1 MLSTRIGAGG
11 KRGGGSSNN
20 GDGASSAGFSAS
32 EGSSNGESS
41 ATGDSGSDGG
51 SDETAGTN
59 GGVVAMI
66 EIAKAVEKKRLTMA
80 NEVNFALCLA
90 SAKNDI
96 KYLKDAVEKDKNFSK
111 RSYFGRTPLHVAAGE
126 GRLEVVKLLVPL
138 YEDLNILDQR
148 NNSCLMDSVKGCHFD
163 VAKYLK
169 SNGASLNED
178 FASNELFE
186 ACSVGDVKKVDL
198 LLKLGVNPSL
208 NPPGRRW
215 GAARR
220 RRSAAH
226 MVASNNHID
235 CLKLLVKSYVNLN
248 TYDGWTGTPLADA
261 VRHMHLEMQDVLRE
275 HGAKLKEVGLC
286 TAAAKGDIAKIKLMC
301 DNGANINVTNYI
313 GRTMLHLACS
323 NNQPSIIEYLL
334 SRDDLDCNCVD
345 WYGGTPL
352 DDADREGHSSVS
364 FMIKEAGGLPSADE
378 SLKETKVM
386 MQSKREQEEH
396 KAVVAREADAAMDK
410 LRKLMLGKIDNLG
423 TIAVIDMATLRRLW
437 DSLLL
442 SLLSHTWKKKR
453 ALETAPKPTFSEI
466 LQFFR
471 ASLRDFMNNL
481 YSLTIFDFYEVI
493 RRYGGICLE
502 LGKGDRNTLVQQ
514 IFDEYCE
521 ENSPNFVLMKPEL
534 LQGIK
539 TKMKE
544 MEMEVKDELEYGI
557 YMEKKKA
564 EKIHKKKNKL
574 KYDSLGRYI
583 GDDKDVFDLD
593 DKASVFHFVEE
604 ELLMMIMRDF
614 IPLYF
619 ESHEFKGVYKHPSG
633 RTWRVLQMCSEAL
646 ELCVKIENELCI
658 VLEEIVLKNEMKS
671 MYSGSNMLDDL
682 TKEGARE
689 LKTNLQ
695 NFREKIEMICVITNT
710 NFTKGY
716 RKASVL
722 HQQNS

>member
-1 MLSTRIGAGG
+1 MLSTRNGVGG

-20 GDGASSAGFSAS
+20 GDGASSAEFSAS
-32 EGSSNGESS
+32 EGSGNGGSS
-41 ATGDSGSDGG
+41 ATGDSSTDGG
-51 SDETAGTN
+51 SDGTAGIN
-59 GGVVAMI
+59 GGAMI
-66 EIAKAVEKKRLTMA
+66 EIANAVEKKRLTKA
-80 NEVNFALCLA
+80 NEVNYALCLA
-90 SAKNDI
+90 AVKNDI

-126 GRLEVVKLLVPL
+126 GRLEVVRLLVPL
-138 YEDLNILDQR
+138 YEDLNILDPR
-148 NNSCLMDSVKGCHFD
+148 KNSCLMDGVRGCHVD

-208 NPPGRRW
+208 NPPGRRR

-226 MVASNNHID
+226 MAASNNHID

-248 TYDGWTGTPLADA
+248 TYDDWTGTPLADA

-323 NNQPSIIEYLL
+323 NNQPSIIEYLM
-334 SRDDLDCNCVD
+334 SHDDLDCNCVD

-386 MQSKREQEEH
+386 MQSKREQEKN
-396 KAVVAREADAAMDK
+396 KAVVTREADAAFDK
-410 LRKLMLGKIDNLG
+410 LRKLMLEKIGKIG
-423 TIAVIDMATLRRLW
+423 TIAVIDMTTLRRLW

-442 SLLSHTWKKKR
+442 SLQSHTWKKQQ
-453 ALETAPKPTFSEI
+453 ALEKAPKPTISEI

-471 ASLRDFMNNL
+471 ASLRDFMNN
-481 YSLTIFDFYEVI
+481 
-493 RRYGGICLE
+493 
-502 LGKGDRNTLVQQ
+502 Q
-514 IFDEYCE
+514 
-521 ENSPNFVLMKPEL
+521 
-534 LQGIK
+534 
-539 TKMKE
+539 
-544 MEMEVKDELEYGI
+544 
-557 YMEKKKA
+557 
-564 EKIHKKKNKL
+564 
-574 KYDSLGRYI
+574 
-583 GDDKDVFDLD
+583 
-593 DKASVFHFVEE
+593 
-604 ELLMMIMRDF
+604 
-614 IPLYF
+614 
-619 ESHEFKGVYKHPSG
+619 
-633 RTWRVLQMCSEAL
+633 
-646 ELCVKIENELCI
+646 
-658 VLEEIVLKNEMKS
+658 
-671 MYSGSNMLDDL
+671 
-682 TKEGARE
+682 
-689 LKTNLQ
+689 
-695 NFREKIEMICVITNT
+695 
-710 NFTKGY
+710 Y
-716 RKASVL
+716 R
-722 HQQNS
+722 